1 MLIKLKKTEVTTVLS
16 KPDVNDDVRNAINP
30 KKYDDYRKESFEEVF
45 PEMWEFLEE
54 YK

>member
-1 MLIKLKKTEVTTVLS
+1 MH
-16 KPDVNDDVRNAINP
+16 
-30 KKYDDYRKESFEEVF
+30 DDYRKESFEEVF